1 LEKVAENPTEQ
12 RLTLKDGRTAV
23 LMIAI
28 TMLELLV
35 LGI

>member
-1 LEKVAENPTEQ
+1 MAATASPISTKLGTSP
-12 RLTLKDGRTAV
+12 LAV

-28 TMLELLV
+28 SVIELLV